1 MSGFKIEVPETYFAS
16 IAAKEYNDDA
26 GMAVVREFAQ
36 NSTDAGATTVAFE
49 FSGRGVGARL
59 KVTDNGAGCDADR
72 VRKSLLTPLG
82 SAKGPDAIGGFG
94 KAKELLYFSNPSWS
108 IKTRDV
114 RVEGSF
120 LTVKRFEAG
129 HEHFAGFEAEV
140 ALPDKLHTAAWNQ
153 ASRFLAASER
163 PGVRW
168 VLNGSIYDCM
178 VKRAKRCT
186 KDFGFAKAY
195 VDPTVTDDS
204 TIYLRTGGLLT
215 ATRYGH
221 HGSLVG
227 RVLLELTGAS
237 SELLTPARDWFR
249 ADEHRRIVESW
260 LNALVTD
267 ARQTLADDA
276 GDELVFCDHEELD
289 LTPEMQRQFE
299 LLAGKVEMLP
309 VSEGS
314 LVPVTFRS
322 SIPTTT
328 AAPALS
334 TTDSDCPGW
343 YAQQTPEQA
352 RGLAQ
357 QMAEVDGVPATV
369 RVKKAKKQGF
379 DVSLLPI
386 IPGARRLTVHTGGK
400 ADARAAERWLKK
412 HDATR
417 ALAAWA
423 TAVRAVAARCGLPV
437 DSLGFTFKANVE
449 AEAMRSKGRFAV
461 LLNPTNID
469 LNAPDAAEELIDR
482 ALHELTHILGY
493 RYHDEGFVIAEFDLR
508 RKVRGALVRGA
519 VARSLRTSKVELLV
533 EV

>member
-49 FSGRGVGARL
+49 FSGRGVDARL

-120 LTVKRFEAG
+120 LTVKRFETG

-163 PGVRW
+163 PGVQW
-168 VLNGSIYDCM
+168 ILNGSIYECM
-178 VKRAKRCT
+178 VKRSKRCT
-186 KDFGFAKAY
+186 KDFGFTKAY
-195 VDPTVTDDS
+195 VDPTVANDN

-221 HGSLVG
+221 HGPLVG

-249 ADEHRRIVESW
+249 AEGHRRLVESW

-276 GDELVFCDHEELD
+276 GDELVFCDHEELN

-299 LLAGKVEMLP
+299 LLTQKGEMLP

-322 SIPTTT
+322 SIPTETV
-328 AAPALS
+328 APALS
-334 TTDSDCPGW
+334 ATDSECSGW
-343 YAQQTPEQA
+343 FA
-352 RGLAQ
+352 RGPTAAQ
-357 QMAEVDGVPATV
+357 DLPEVEAPVAA
-369 RVKKAKKQGF
+369 RAKKPKKQGF
-379 DVSLLPI
+379 DVSLLPV

-437 DSLGFTFKANVE
+437 DSLGFTFKAGTE
-449 AEAMRSKGRFAV
+449 AEALRSKGRFAV
-461 LLNPTNID
+461 LLNPTTID

-519 VARSLRTSKVELLV
+519 VARSLRTAKVELLV